1 MSQSRSEEV
10 KSEPTPDRPQYSADE
25 LERVVRR
32 AAELQSLSGDG
43 DRPAFSEDELKRIAA
58 DVGIATEHVEEAL
71 AELRARD
78 LLDEELDDHPLLAW
92 LFGSPVA
99 SANRRVAG
107 RKDAVQAAIE
117 TQLEDE
123 QGLQPLRRAPGLSVW
138 EPSGGLTDMV
148 ERLTDFSGR
157 RFKLVEAEAVSLNLT
172 GWDRDHVLV
181 RLSADL
187 SEKRKEWINNWA
199 GGIAV
204 ALVVIWA
211 VFDSS
216 AWIWLLLAA
225 LGIAGVVVAIL
236 DIRRNMR
243 AQCRRIRLA
252 LDGILDRIS
261 P

>member
-1 MSQSRSEEV
+1 MSQSASDKL
-10 KSEPTPDRPQYSADE
+10 KSEPLPDRPQYSADE

-58 DVGIATEHVEEAL
+58 DVGIAAEHVEEAL
-71 AELRARD
+71 SELRARD
-78 LLDEELDDHPLLAW
+78 LLDDELDDHPLLAW

-99 SANRRVAG
+99 SANRRVVG

-187 SEKRKEWINNWA
+187 SEKRKEWMNNWA

-204 ALVVIWA
+204 ALVVVWA
-211 VFDSS
+211 VLDSS
-216 AWIWLLLAA
+216 WWLWPLLAT
-225 LGIAGVVVAIL
+225 LGIGGVVVAIL

-243 AQCRRIRLA
+243 ARCRRIRLT
-252 LDGILDRIS
+252 LDGILDRINL
-261 P
+261 